1 MRYKRKG
8 DDMAIPRQYPHT
20 TVVPMPSDDDVRR
33 VMGDGYDPGSA
44 LNVTKMF
51 AGTEDFFP
59 ALIGMVQA
67 VFGTPDI
74 DAKHREMIVLRSA
87 SVLNVPYEWQANSKM
102 AANAGLTADEIQAAA
117 SDGPVQGVAE
127 EYVLICRATDELLG
141 DGTLSDPTLAG
152 LLETFGATVTRKYIA
167 TIAWFS
173 MLSLFLNG
181 TRVPLETTDKI
192 GDRTSP
198 LG

>member
-1 MRYKRKG
+1 V
-8 DDMAIPRQYPHT
+8 AIPRQCAHT
-20 TVVPMPSDDDVRR
+20 TAVPFSSDDDVRR
-33 VMGDGYDPGSA
+33 VIGDSYDPDTA

-51 AGTEDFFP
+51 TGTEDFFP
-59 ALIGMVQA
+59 ASIGMVKA
-67 VFGTPDI
+67 VFSTPDI

-87 SVLNVPYEWQANSKM
+87 SVLNVPYEWQANEKM

-117 SDGPVQGVAE
+117 SDGPVEGVAE

-141 DGTLSDPTLAG
+141 DGTLSDPTLAA
-152 LLETFGATVTRKYIA
+152 LLKTFGATVTRKYIV

-181 TRVPLETTDKI
+181 TRVPLEATDKI

>member
-1 MRYKRKG
+1 MHNCGSTKADDSRSSYKREG

-20 TVVPMPSDDDVRR
+20 TAVPTPSDDDVRR
-33 VMGDGYDPGSA
+33 VVGDSYDPDSA

-51 AGTEDFFP
+51 AGTEDLFP

-87 SVLNVPYEWQANSKM
+87 SVLNVPYEWQANAKM
-102 AANAGLTADEIQAAA
+102 AANADLTAGEIQAAA
-117 SDGPVQGVAE
+117 SDGLVQGVAE
-127 EYVLICRATDELLG
+127 EYVLICRATDELLR

-152 LLETFGATVTRKYIA
+152 LLERPSAPPSPA
-167 TIAWFS
+167 S
-173 MLSLFLNG
+173 
-181 TRVPLETTDKI
+181 
-192 GDRTSP
+192 TSSRSP
-198 LG
+198 GSAC